1 MSLSTTRIE
10 RVAYECET
18 DSQAAESLGIEA
30 VTLRAALEDDPALQA
45 AWDRGRFLRRVKDV
59 AGVTITVSQAG
70 RELDMDGPAFR
81 RLLDADPEVAAI
93 WDQERRRLR
102 RTAAEAV
109 IKNAANGSRSAA
121 RYVEAFL
128 RAEQTGPGATFDY
141 QRVPINVMV
150 EITGKSRQT
159 LHNWTRDTGLPRNP
173 DCTYNLADFFHWIQY
188 RTSIKKSRDTAD
200 IVAQIGQVV
209 RAELE
214 VLTRKLDSNTQMA
227 NHEPLRQK
235 GELANRQDH
244 R

>member
-1 MSLSTTRIE
+1 MSFSATRIE
-10 RVAYECET
+10 RTAYECET

-30 VTLRAALEDDPALQA
+30 VALRAALEDDLALQA

-81 RLLDADPEVAAI
+81 RLLDTDPEVAAI

-102 RTAAEAV
+102 RTAVEAV

-128 RAEQTGPGATFDY
+128 RAEQTGPGAIFDY
-141 QRVPINVMV
+141 QRVPINVMI

-159 LHNWTRDTGLPRNP
+159 LHNWTRDAGLPRNP
-173 DCTYNLADFFHWIQY
+173 DCSQY
-188 RTSIKKSRDTAD
+188 LQQSWRL
-200 IVAQIGQVV
+200 G
-209 RAELE
+209 
-214 VLTRKLDSNTQMA
+214 M
-227 NHEPLRQK
+227 
-235 GELANRQDH
+235 
-244 R
+244 